1 LLGFFQIKFN
11 RYICLLLT
19 NQKIKIM
26 GIFIVLGIVV
36 VLAIWL
42 MAIYNGLVSFRN
54 NRENAFADIDV
65 QLKQRHDLIP
75 QLLGAVRGYME
86 HERGTLE
93 AITNARQKAIS
104 ATGINEKIAAEQEL
118 GAALKG
124 LSIQVEAYPDLKAS
138 QNFIQLQNEISDIE
152 NKLAAVRRYFN
163 AATKELNI
171 AVQKFPNN
179 IFAGMFGFKTEPMFD
194 LGVAGREQMDVA
206 PEVKF

>member
-1 LLGFFQIKFN
+1 
-11 RYICLLLT
+11 
-19 NQKIKIM
+19 M

-36 VLAIWL
+36 VLAVWL
-42 MAIYNGLVSFRN
+42 MAIYNGLVSYRN

-75 QLLGAVRGYME
+75 QLLGAVKGYME

-93 AITNARQKAIS
+93 AITNARSRAIS
-104 ATGINEKIAAEQEL
+104 AGTINEKIAAEQDL

-138 QNFIQLQNEISDIE
+138 QNFMQLQTEISDIE

>member
-1 LLGFFQIKFN
+1 
-11 RYICLLLT
+11 
-19 NQKIKIM
+19 M

-104 ATGINEKIAAEQEL
+104 AAGINEKIAAEQEL

>member
-1 LLGFFQIKFN
+1 
-11 RYICLLLT
+11 
-19 NQKIKIM
+19 
-26 GIFIVLGIVV
+26 
-36 VLAIWL
+36 
-42 MAIYNGLVSFRN
+42 MAIYNGLVTFKH

-75 QLLGAVRGYME
+75 QLIGAVKGYME

-93 AITNARQKAIS
+93 AVTNARQKAIS

-118 GAALKG
+118 SAALKG

-138 QNFIQLQNEISDIE
+138 QNFMQLQTEISDIE

-179 IFAGMFGFKTEPMFD
+179 FFAGMFGFKTEPMFD
-194 LGVAGREQMDVA
+194 LGVAGREQMDVP